1 MKIISLN
8 VSGLRKVGKVRFN
21 WVRDL
26 IRFHSPDIFA
36 IQESK
41 RVNINDF
48 IIENLW
54 GNQNYEYVFKLAVG
68 FSGGLILVWNLL
80 KFSMSQVVEKE
91 FFLAITGK
99 WAGKDY
105 ESIVV
110 NVSGPNNDSRKH
122 KFWESFENIMQV
134 NIVYWIICGDFNEVR
149 RDSERKN
156 CVFMDHRAK
165 ILNDFIDRA
174 QLIEIPLGGMKFT
187 RISDDVLKYS
197 KLDRFLV
204 LESCIESWVDLV
216 ACTIDRKYSD
226 HCPIILKDS
235 NNDFGSR
242 PVRIFKSWFEDEESE
257 DLIKSTWGIVTRN
270 P

>member
-8 VSGLRKVGKVRFN
+8 VRGLGKVGKVRFI

-26 IRFHSPDIFA
+26 ICFYSPDIFA

-41 RVNINDF
+41 RENINDF

-54 GNQNYEYVFKLAVG
+54 GNQNYEYIFKSTVG
-68 FSGGLILVWNLL
+68 FSGGLILIWNPL
-80 KFSMSQVVEKE
+80 KFSVSQAVEKE
-91 FFLAITGK
+91 FFLAIKGK

-110 NVSGPNNDSRKH
+110 NVYGPHNDSHKH
-122 KFWESFENIMQV
+122 KFWESLENIMQV
-134 NIVYWIICGDFNEVR
+134 NIVDWIICGDFNEIR

-165 ILNDFIDRA
+165 MFNDFIDRA

-187 RISDDVLKYS
+187 R
-197 KLDRFLV
+197 
-204 LESCIESWVDLV
+204 
-216 ACTIDRKYSD
+216 
-226 HCPIILKDS
+226 
-235 NNDFGSR
+235 
-242 PVRIFKSWFEDEESE
+242 
-257 DLIKSTWGIVTRN
+257 
-270 P
+270 